1 MSFLSPLLRL
11 SGLMAALL
19 FVLAVLGFGAGL
31 DGYAQARHPVALL
44 GAHGVP
50 HALAFN
56 LLGFVLPG
64 LLAAVVAERLRRRL
78 PATAGWAPRVGS
90 QMLLL
95 AGLAFAA
102 MGLLPLD
109 VDDLHGPASQLHA
122 SAWMIW
128 VLGFVAGTLLLGIS
142 QLRPAACWRRWRPL
156 PCRACCRLHWRS
168 VWPLP
173 AGRCGW
179 HWRCRCRPDAELQG
193 RQCRPCVPGQ
203 RAVHCS
209 EKATGPYSALSRDSA
224 WLVAST
230 PDSASMT

>member
-1 MSFLSPLLRL
+1 MPSLSTLLRL
-11 SGLMAALL
+11 SGVIAALL

-64 LLAAVVAERLRRRL
+64 LLAAVVAEGLRRRL

-95 AGLAFAA
+95 AGLAFAV

-128 VLGFVAGTLLLGIS
+128 VLGFVAGTLLLGMS
-142 QLRPAACWRRWRPL
+142 QLRQPHGRALGGLALACGVLAALAAFALQGVLPAPMAQRLAFACWVVWLAAAL
-156 PCRACCRLHWRS
+156 P
-168 VWPLP
+168 
-173 AGRCGW
+173 
-179 HWRCRCRPDAELQG
+179 
-193 RQCRPCVPGQ
+193 
-203 RAVHCS
+203 
-209 EKATGPYSALSRDSA
+209 LSR
-224 WLVAST
+224 
-230 PDSASMT
+230 PR

>member
-1 MSFLSPLLRL
+1 MPSLSTLLRL
-11 SGLMAALL
+11 SGVIAALL

-31 DGYAQARHPVALL
+31 DGYAQVRHPVALL

-64 LLAAVVAERLRRRL
+64 LLAAVVAEGLRRRL

-95 AGLAFAA
+95 AGLAFAV

-128 VLGFVAGTLLLGIS
+128 VLGFVAGTLLLGMS
-142 QLRPAACWRRWRPL
+142 QLRQPHGRALGGLALACGVLAALAAFALQGVLPAPMAQRLAFACWVVWQAAAL
-156 PCRACCRLHWRS
+156 P
-168 VWPLP
+168 
-173 AGRCGW
+173 
-179 HWRCRCRPDAELQG
+179 
-193 RQCRPCVPGQ
+193 
-203 RAVHCS
+203 
-209 EKATGPYSALSRDSA
+209 LSR
-224 WLVAST
+224 
-230 PDSASMT
+230 PR

>member
-1 MSFLSPLLRL
+1 MTSPSSLLRL
-11 SGLMAALL
+11 SGPAAALL

-31 DGYAQARHPVALL
+31 DGYAQASHPVALL

-64 LLAAVVAERLRRRL
+64 LLAVVAAECLRRQL
-78 PATAGWAPRVGS
+78 PASAGWAPRVGS

-95 AGLAFAA
+95 GGLAFTA
-102 MGLLPLD
+102 MGLMPLD

-142 QLRPAACWRRWRPL
+142 QLRQTHGRALGGWRSPVACWRRWLPL
-156 PCRACCRLHWRS
+156 RCRACCRRRWHNGLHS
-168 VWPLP
+168 P
-173 AGRCGW
+173 AGRSGW
-179 HWRCRCRPDAELQG
+179 RWPCLCRDRAETGSGRWRGRRSAGRIGDVCRTAVRCTALPPHPR
-193 RQCRPCVPGQ
+193 VP
-203 RAVHCS
+203 
-209 EKATGPYSALSRDSA
+209 
-224 WLVAST
+224 
-230 PDSASMT
+230 

>member
-1 MSFLSPLLRL
+1 MTSPSSLLRL
-11 SGLMAALL
+11 SGPAAALL

-31 DGYAQARHPVALL
+31 DGYAQASHPVALL

-64 LLAAVVAERLRRRL
+64 LLAVVAAECLRRQL
-78 PATAGWAPRVGS
+78 PASAGWVPRVGS

-95 AGLAFAA
+95 GGLAFTA
-102 MGLLPLD
+102 MGLMPLD

-142 QLRPAACWRRWRPL
+142 QLRQTHGRALGGVAIACGVLAALAAFALQGVLPAPLAQRLAFACWAVWLALAL
-156 PCRACCRLHWRS
+156 P
-168 VWPLP
+168 
-173 AGRCGW
+173 
-179 HWRCRCRPDAELQG
+179 
-193 RQCRPCVPGQ
+193 
-203 RAVHCS
+203 
-209 EKATGPYSALSRDSA
+209 LSR
-224 WLVAST
+224 
-230 PDSASMT
+230 PR

>member
-142 QLRPAACWRRWRPL
+142 GLRQAHGRALGVAAVALGVLAALAAFALQGVLAAPLAQRLAFACW
-156 PCRACCRLHWRS
+156 A
-168 VWPLP
+168 
-173 AGRCGW
+173 
-179 HWRCRCRPDAELQG
+179 
-193 RQCRPCVPGQ
+193 
-203 RAVHCS
+203 
-209 EKATGPYSALSRDSA
+209 A
-224 WLVAST
+224 WLVLAVPLSR
-230 PDSASMT
+230 PR